1 MFSFL
6 LKQPSTLSTILHIA
20 EYKIIC
26 AVSPPIPSQ
35 IFVLK
40 GLANLLA
47 TMLLSSIAEW
57 LTIVRRRKKN
67 KEEED
72 RLVSLPPSLCKNF
85 LPLISSFFSITKGSF
100 HCCQLNES
108 LCVLHPFPTHYSLSL
123 TVSLAAAVSSSSS
136 LCVSP
141 FKYSFCENAVCF
153 LQLRSLKEG
162 SCFFFF
168 FCSFKIIHVAL
179 SWLKRCARG
188 AEKCF
193 LVDHITLSTV
203 RLLKGIHTFLNLQF
217 INLCCSHMCNLLEGS
232 NWDLCCHSGTKS
244 DLLCQ

>member
-136 LCVSP
+136 LRVSP

-162 SCFFFF
+162 SCFIFIFFVLLR
-168 FCSFKIIHVAL
+168 SFMLLSRGLRGVLMVQKMLFSWSHHIIH
-179 SWLKRCARG
+179 SKTIEGNSHFLKSATH
-188 AEKCF
+188 KP
-193 LVDHITLSTV
+193 V
-203 RLLKGIHTFLNLQF
+203 
-217 INLCCSHMCNLLEGS
+217 M
-232 NWDLCCHSGTKS
+232 
-244 DLLCQ
+244 